1 MTNRRRSKHIP
12 VLLKEVIEGL
22 RIDAGKKYIDATVGG
37 AGHAREIVK
46 KGGILLAID
55 RDPEAVRWTNQT
67 LKVVETHLSKAFPDN
82 DKNVVVPAQSSH
94 PNFKCVVANFR
105 DLKATAEKYGFS
117 PSSGIL
123 FDLGVS
129 SDQLSQVKKGLSF
142 MNDGPLDM
150 RLDSTLT
157 RTAAD
162 IINQSS
168 EDELYEIFTRFSQE
182 ELARPF
188 AAAII
193 RARRLKSILTTRE
206 LAQIIEERSGG
217 RIGAIHPATK
227 VFLALRIAVNHELEN
242 LQEGI
247 VQAIDLLEP
256 KGRLVVISFHETEDR
271 IVKRIFK
278 KKESQGRLT
287 ILSKKPVRPTQ
298 AEIRKNPRSR
308 SARMRLVEHIL

>member
-1 MTNRRRSKHIP
+1 M
-12 VLLKEVIEGL
+12 LLKEVIEGL

-37 AGHAREIVK
+37 AGHAREIVR

-55 RDPEAVRWTNQT
+55 RDPAAVRRTNQK
-67 LKVVETHLSKAFPDN
+67 LKGVETHLNEAYPGNHKT
-82 DKNVVVPAQSSH
+82 VVVPAQSSH

-105 DLKATAEKYGFS
+105 DLRTTAEKYGFS
-117 PSSGIL
+117 PASGIL

-150 RLDSTLT
+150 RLDSELK

-162 IINQSS
+162 IINESS

-182 ELARPF
+182 ELARPI

-193 RARRLKSILTTRE
+193 RARRLKSISTTRE
-206 LAQIIEERSGG
+206 LVQIIEERSGG
-217 RIGAIHPATK
+217 SKGGIHPATK

-242 LQEGI
+242 LQKGI
-247 VQAIDLLEP
+247 DQAVDLLEP
-256 KGRLVVISFHETEDR
+256 NGRLVVISFHETEDR

-278 KKESQGRLT
+278 KKESRGTLT
-287 ILSKKPVRPTQ
+287 ILSKKPVRPSQ
-298 AEIRKNPRSR
+298 AEIMQNPRSR
-308 SARMRLVEHIL
+308 SARLRLVEHVS

>member
-1 MTNRRRSKHIP
+1 
-12 VLLKEVIEGL
+12 
-22 RIDAGKKYIDATVGG
+22 
-37 AGHAREIVK
+37 
-46 KGGILLAID
+46 
-55 RDPEAVRWTNQT
+55 
-67 LKVVETHLSKAFPDN
+67 
-82 DKNVVVPAQSSH
+82 
-94 PNFKCVVANFR
+94 
-105 DLKATAEKYGFS
+105 
-117 PSSGIL
+117 
-123 FDLGVS
+123 
-129 SDQLSQVKKGLSF
+129 